1 MIPNMASLTPPGYRP
16 RLIEGRMDLLM
27 ESFGAVC
34 VEGPRWSGKTWM
46 SLRYARSQVNISEL
60 SDVQKIALASN
71 PHSVLKGDTPRL
83 VDEWQDEPRL
93 WDAVKTE
100 VDSSPGKGRFILTG
114 SSSPEKKHMH
124 HSGVGRI
131 GVVRM
136 RPMSLYESGDS
147 DGAVSLKGM
156 FDGAPVVNDPHD
168 VTLDDIACLMVRG
181 GWPGLIG
188 AKAESAEEVN
198 RDYVRRTVLD
208 AASIDG
214 KRRDSRKM
222 GMLMR
227 SLARNESTTASNETI
242 LNDMQE
248 YDDSSLSAPSLA
260 LYRDALERLFLVD
273 DQPAFS
279 SNVRAADRVGKSSK
293 RHLVDPSL
301 PIAALGLGKDRL
313 LDDPRTYGLMFESL
327 CVRDLK
333 IYAESLGGS
342 VFHYRDATGR
352 EADAIV
358 EMPDGRWG
366 AFEVKTRLNKSE
378 EGAKSLKRMADYVE
392 SKGWRKPE
400 FLCVLCGESP
410 VAFTRP
416 DGVHVV
422 PVTSLKD

>member
-1 MIPNMASLTPPGYRP
+1 MASLTPSGYRP

-34 VEGPRWSGKTWM
+34 VEGPRWCGKTWT
-46 SLRYARSQVNISEL
+46 SLRYAKSQVNVSEL
-60 SDVQKIALASN
+60 SDVQRAALASD
-71 PHSVLKGDTPRL
+71 PRSILKGDSPRL
-83 VDEWQDEPRL
+83 VDEWQEDPRL

-100 VDSSPGKGRFILTG
+100 VDSSREKGRFILTG
-114 SSSPEKKHMH
+114 SSAPEKKHMH

-131 GVVRM
+131 GALRM

-147 DGAVSLKGM
+147 VGTVSLKGM
-156 FDGAPVVNDPHD
+156 FDGSPVADEPREA
-168 VTLDDIACLMVRG
+168 TLDGIACLMVRG

-188 AKAESAEEVN
+188 SGIESAEIVN

-208 AASIDG
+208 AAAIDG

-242 LNDMQE
+242 MADMQE
-248 YDDSSLSAPSLA
+248 FDDSSLSAPSLA
-260 LYRDALERLFLVD
+260 LYRDALERLFLAD
-273 DQPAFS
+273 DLPAFS
-279 SNVRAADRVGKSSK
+279 SNVRAADRVGKSPK
-293 RHLVDPSL
+293 RHLVDPSI

-333 IYAESLGGS
+333 VYAESLGGT

-352 EADAIV
+352 EADAVV

-378 EGAKSLKRMADYVE
+378 EGAKSLKRLAKHAE
-392 SKGWRKPE
+392 SRGWKAPE

-410 VAFTRP
+410 IAFTRP

-422 PVTSLKD
+422 PITSLKN